1 MDFID
6 TKKIVKHDSAWQQNK
21 INSNNAVLPIY
32 GNISCGQLKFID
44 DNLEGYIE
52 IPKRMI
58 GDGDYFVL
66 RTSGDSMINAD
77 IYDGDLII
85 IKRQSTAENGDIVA
99 AMIDNEVTLKRFFKL
114 DDKEKYKL
122 HPENTNYN
130 DIIIDECDV
139 LGVAVKILK
148 TLD

>member
-52 IPKRMI
+52 IPKQMI
-58 GDGDYFVL
+58 GDGDCFVL
-66 RTSGDSMINAD
+66 RTSGDSMIDAD

-114 DDKEKYKL
+114 DDVKKYKL

-130 DIIIDECDV
+130 DIIVDECDV
-139 LGVAVKILK
+139 LGVAVKIIKNL
-148 TLD
+148 